1 MKIFNLLLLLTVFFL
16 LNACQGRSMPM
27 HKDMQ
32 SKKKPVKMKQKKKPT
47 LHIEVTD
54 KPKVKKEKR
63 KPLLDMKIEDKPK
76 KHKSK
81 AKKIKV
87 PLVKEKKREK
97 YFPTPTTKK
106 ETSERLPSL
115 PTLPSIEREVP
126 VTHKKNK
133 ISTLKESDKI
143 INTIPLPT
151 ESFSGGGLV
160 DNLDMGAIRI
170 GRSPDY
176 TSIIFD
182 SYTYEGKDKVSSTQS
197 YSSGTYLFTYE
208 PSKNRIIAFI
218 DGYND
223 FSALKEDQRA
233 LFKESKVVKNI
244 YVLKH
249 LGKDGIK
256 FVIKL
261 RKKVRVNIFD
271 VKKPGRIIVN
281 LFPK

>member
-1 MKIFNLLLLLTVFFL
+1 MKIFNLLLLVIVLFV

-32 SKKKPVKMKQKKKPT
+32 SKKKPIKVKQKRKPIH
-47 LHIEVTD
+47 HIEVKD
-54 KPKVKKEKR
+54 KPKVKREKR
-63 KPLLDMKIEDKPK
+63 KPLLDIKMEDKTKKHITKIKKIE
-76 KHKSK
+76 
-81 AKKIKV
+81 V
-87 PLVKEKKREK
+87 PVVKEKK
-97 YFPTPTTKK
+97 YFPLTKTKK
-106 ETSERLPSL
+106 EPSDTLPSL
-115 PTLPSIEREVP
+115 PTLPLIKNEVP
-126 VTHKKNK
+126 STHKKNK

-182 SYTYEGKDKVSSTQS
+182 SYKYEGKDKVSSTQS